1 MSSWGNHSSLYATL
15 PLQRVQELEVAIRF
29 QVRGEYAEALES
41 FALLQELVSKL
52 PVARIENAILLERM
66 GLEQDRLKLLN
77 TVGSK
82 SKKLRRDS
90 GADEWDLLNLLRA
103 NADLSANGNLKSA
116 LTEACLVAAQV
127 KLKDIDDFSDL
138 EVHCVLECWHI
149 FALCKARSNYLESEH
164 EDILE
169 GLPEIS
175 EVRTTLQS
183 QGRFHLAQSL
193 IKHEQGI
200 QEYSSSQTV
209 CAYEDFLEVITA
221 QNYIRNATQA
231 TRTKLAFTLLFYAE
245 ALALADKSEE
255 STRQIEAAKAL
266 LMAADTQ
273 SQHSPSEIPTRAQLL
288 IDRIHA
294 KLHMPNTA
302 KERRNV
308 NVACAS
314 KAEALKDWPIYREHM
329 RVAIVQAYE
338 AREAAE
344 IGARAA
350 EAKIYLSILKDY
362 LKFEDS
368 VVHSAAFL
376 GSAVSEFGLAYVR
389 QGGSQLE
396 DYLTMV
402 NDFEKDFPDFAIP
415 QDMVNLARTAS
426 QAARNLGNREAFL
439 YYHHTEQKWNDRCPW
454 MVERSGHFVL
464 KDHLP
469 DRYSFQFWSGSF
481 DDPTRRASAAV
492 ATSLILRWIQQELNN
507 NDLREKEA
515 EDLLQWARLREAF
528 SDGDDPPPKSI
539 NTNALHAN
547 IVNQLCSVLFGA
559 RQPIDNRIWEPWFS
573 TLKAWLQLERPP
585 SRYQRLTVVKEIQ
598 ITRYQQLNNHT
609 VNVPFFTRLPH
620 IQLLRTE
627 AEKSLR
633 LHQQILDSAPEVV
646 NKHEILICQWQCA
659 GAIKFL
665 TSTWR
670 AKEEGVLTD
679 DLILEAVKT
688 YEYLGEE
695 FNARD
700 ELINLHRT
708 LNAAGTLTWSRWQ
721 QFKSVDVSLCLSYF
735 HRAEEVYRR
744 IRVQDAVRK
753 SSRALVSKDMLAE
766 RLQMPLLYSMARS
779 TAILAYD
786 MYAVAHKDELET
798 VGQVNNVGFEAHR
811 SEVLF
816 WCQSSKARA
825 LADILGLEA
834 DIPAGMMASIE
845 ESPAAVASLATE
857 KTILHEMDVASLS
870 QKVQLREKLRE
881 LQHKMRVDEPRLR
894 PVLDMRAGSSLSATE
909 LMELGESFGK
919 DVVIVDWVV
928 VFGLAMEL
936 VILIYRKGRLCH
948 MFPLRLISKKAVI
961 PNPSQNPGNLDTEK
975 EQEGQAE
982 NKPKLPPLSPQWIRM
997 QQIEGW
1003 VNDSLTKDNPLNRKY
1018 EDDFDPSKELNCRL
1032 LLSLVR
1038 PLQEHTREG
1047 ETLILCPTRTL
1058 YRIPLHALKIGG
1070 TPIIERNP
1078 VVYIQSVPLLR
1089 FTLQRS
1095 RQAGAEKENVLRAV
1109 IFNTLGEDEKALQS
1123 VQRLENVLGNSAIAT
1138 SRCTKE
1144 DFARL
1149 GSQADI
1155 VHAHGHVIFDENDP
1169 LPLKHH
1175 LVLGYPKDEPQN
1187 QLTADEI
1194 CNIKFQPGA
1203 LVMVMGCNSGRAHQ
1217 SDCDDLLGLTAAF
1230 HCAGAGTVVSTLWM
1244 IDADDC
1250 MTFASAFYAYI
1261 LEQLR
1266 EHGEPTAQVDLAVAM
1281 QKGITAVR
1289 FDEVGMD
1296 RDPYHWAGFVLHG
1309 SWRFSRRM
1317 LPSCGTLVADSAN
1330 QGWHGLPTDTI
1341 KISDHI

>member
-1 MSSWGNHSSLYATL
+1 
-15 PLQRVQELEVAIRF
+15 
-29 QVRGEYAEALES
+29 
-41 FALLQELVSKL
+41 
-52 PVARIENAILLERM
+52 
-66 GLEQDRLKLLN
+66 
-77 TVGSK
+77 
-82 SKKLRRDS
+82 
-90 GADEWDLLNLLRA
+90 
-103 NADLSANGNLKSA
+103 
-116 LTEACLVAAQV
+116 
-127 KLKDIDDFSDL
+127 
-138 EVHCVLECWHI
+138 
-149 FALCKARSNYLESEH
+149 
-164 EDILE
+164 
-169 GLPEIS
+169 
-175 EVRTTLQS
+175 
-183 QGRFHLAQSL
+183 L
-193 IKHEQGI
+193 IKHEQWI

-209 CAYEDFLEVITA
+209 CAYEDFFAGITA
-221 QNYIRNATQA
+221 QEYMRNATEA

-266 LMAADTQ
+266 LMEADTQ

-288 IDRIHA
+288 IDMVHA
-294 KLHMPNTA
+294 KLRMPNTA

-308 NVACAS
+308 YVACAS
-314 KAEALKDWPIYREHM
+314 RAEALKDWPIYRENM
-329 RVAIVQAYE
+329 REAITQAYE

-344 IGARAA
+344 IEARAA
-350 EAKIYLSILKDY
+350 EAKVYLSILKDY
-362 LKFEDS
+362 LRFEDS

-376 GSAVSEFGLAYVR
+376 GSAVNEFGLAYVR
-389 QGGSQLE
+389 QGASQLE

-402 NDFEKDFPDFAIP
+402 KDFEKDFPDFSIP
-415 QDMVNLARTAS
+415 QDMVNLAQTAS
-426 QAARNLGNREAFL
+426 RAARDLGNREAFL
-439 YYHHTEQKWNDRCPW
+439 HYHNAEQKWNDRCPW
-454 MVERSGHFVL
+454 MVERSGHYVL

-469 DRYSFQFWSGSF
+469 DRYSFRFWSGSL

-492 ATSLILRWIQQELNN
+492 ATDLVLRWIQQELNN
-507 NDLREKEA
+507 NDLSETEA
-515 EDLLQWARLREAF
+515 EELLQWARLREAF
-528 SDGDDPPPKSI
+528 SGGDDPPPKTI

-547 IVNQLCSVLFGA
+547 IINQLCSVLFGV
-559 RQPIDNRIWEPWFS
+559 RQPIDNKIWEPWFS

-585 SRYQRLTVVKEIQ
+585 SRYQRLTVLKEIQ

-609 VNVPFFTRLPH
+609 VNVPFLTRLPH
-620 IQLLRTE
+620 IQFLRTE

-633 LHQQILDSAPEVV
+633 LHREIRDSAPEVV
-646 NKHEILICQWQCA
+646 NEHEILICQWQYA

-670 AKEEGVLTD
+670 AREEGVLTD

-688 YEYLGEE
+688 YEYLSEE
-695 FNARD
+695 FDARD
-700 ELINLHRT
+700 ELINLHRA

-721 QFKSVDVSLCLSYF
+721 QFKSVDVSSCLSYF
-735 HRAEEVYRR
+735 RRAEEVYRR
-744 IRVQDAVRK
+744 IRVQDAVRN

-779 TAILAYD
+779 TAMLAYD

-798 VGQVNNVGFEAHR
+798 VGQANNVGFEVHR
-811 SEVLF
+811 SEVLS

-825 LADILGLEA
+825 LTDVLGLEA
-834 DIPAGMMASIE
+834 VIPAGMMASIK
-845 ESPAAVASLATE
+845 ESPEAVASLATE
-857 KTILHEMDVASLS
+857 KTILHEMDGASLS
-870 QKVQLREKLRE
+870 QKVQLREKLME
-881 LQHKMRVDEPRLR
+881 LRHKMRVDEPRLR
-894 PVLDMRAGSSLSATE
+894 PMMDMRAGSSLSATE
-909 LMELGESFGK
+909 MMELGESFGK

-936 VILIYRKGRLCH
+936 VMLIYREGRLCH
-948 MFPLRLISKKAVI
+948 MLPLRLIPKKAVV
-961 PNPSQNPGNLDTEK
+961 PKPSQNPGNPNTKVE
-975 EQEGQAE
+975 EGQAE
-982 NKPKLPPLSPQWIRM
+982 NKPEPPPPSPQWIRM
-997 QQIEGW
+997 QQIEDW
-1003 VNDSLTKDNPLNRKY
+1003 VNDSLTKENPLNRKY
-1018 EDDFDPSKELNCRL
+1018 EDDFDPSKELNCRW
-1032 LLSLVR
+1032 LLSLVH

-1047 ETLILCPTRTL
+1047 ETLIFCPTRTL

-1078 VVYIQSVPLLR
+1078 VVYIQSIPLVR
-1089 FTLQRS
+1089 FTMQLS
-1095 RQAGAEKENVLRAV
+1095 RQAGAGKENVLRAV
-1109 IFNTLGEDEKALQS
+1109 IFNTLGEDDKALQS
-1123 VQRLENVLGNSAIAT
+1123 VQRLGNVLGNSALTT

-1144 DFARL
+1144 AFAHL

-1203 LVMVMGCNSGRAHQ
+1203 LIMAMGCNSGRARQ

-1261 LEQLR
+1261 VEQLR
-1266 EHGEPTAQVDLAVAM
+1266 EHGDPTAQVDLAVAM

-1289 FDEVGMD
+1289 FDEVGGE

-1309 SWRFSRRM
+1309 SWKFSRRR
-1317 LPSCGTLVADSAN
+1317 LPS
-1330 QGWHGLPTDTI
+1330 
-1341 KISDHI
+1341 